1 VRKKHAPPEK
11 NSKESQVGGKM
22 ERSFLM
28 VKPDGV
34 SRGLI
39 GEVISRVEKKGL
51 KIVAMKMMKIGRATA
66 EKHYAEHKGKDFFK
80 GLVSFI
86 TSGPVVG
93 MIVEGEDCIRILRKM
108 VGRTDPKESPPGTIR
123 GDFGI
128 DISENIVHA
137 SDSAE
142 AAEKEIKLFFS
153 KKEIFE

>member
-1 VRKKHAPPEK
+1 
-11 NSKESQVGGKM
+11 
-22 ERSFLM
+22 
-28 VKPDGV
+28 
-34 SRGLI
+34 
-39 GEVISRVEKKGL
+39 
-51 KIVAMKMMKIGRATA
+51 
-66 EKHYAEHKGKDFFK
+66 
-80 GLVSFI
+80 
-86 TSGPVVG
+86 